1 MEVIDELCSFE
12 GRLAGTDA
20 ERRAANSVAER
31 LRKQG
36 RRVEVE
42 STYVHP
48 QLGLI
53 LGLHCAM
60 GLTGSLIGV
69 AAPKV
74 AFALVLIAATSLY
87 LDLNARFYLL
97 RRLFFRRVSQN
108 IVARN
113 PATAR
118 EKHRLLLCA
127 HVDAAK
133 TGLVY
138 KPGRLDRFVR
148 LFRFLGIEVTPPRLI
163 FWSLAVLIPILGAR
177 AAGLDNNG
185 IALLQLLPTLVL
197 LLACFALIELE
208 LSPVVPGANDDASG
222 VATALSLAE
231 ELDRTRPRNLD
242 VWVVVT
248 GGEECLFEGMRS
260 FLRRHADEL
269 KSSSTWIVNINSVG
283 RGDVRYATAEGLA
296 VSFDFRSR
304 LTQVCEAIAD
314 SDREDGE
321 NRYRASAVKHGFATD
336 ALAARVRKLKATTI
350 TCIEPKA
357 IAPANYHLPSD
368 VPAAIDPEAIER
380 AHDFTLAVIR
390 TLDADLG
397 RTHD

>member
-53 LGLHCAM
+53 LALHCAV

-69 AAPKV
+69 AAPKL
-74 AFALVLIAATSLY
+74 AFALILVAATSLY
-87 LDLNARFYLL
+87 LDLNGRFYLL

-108 IVARN
+108 VVARN
-113 PATAR
+113 PETAR
-118 EKHRLLLCA
+118 ENQRILLCA

-148 LFRFLGIEVTPPRLI
+148 LFRFLGVEVTPPRLI
-163 FWSLAVLIPILGAR
+163 FWSMAVLIPILGAR

-208 LSPVVPGANDDASG
+208 LSPVVPGANDNASG
-222 VATALSLAE
+222 VATALSLAD
-231 ELDRTRPRNLD
+231 ELDRKRPRNVD
-242 VWVVVT
+242 VWVVIT

-269 KSSSTWIVNINSVG
+269 KPSSTWVVNIDSVG
-283 RGDVRYATAEGLA
+283 RGDVRYALAEGLA

-304 LTQVCEAIAD
+304 LTQICEAIAD
-314 SDREDGE
+314 MDREDGE

-336 ALAARVRKLKATTI
+336 ALAARVRRLKATTI

-357 IAPANYHLPSD
+357 VAPANYHLPSD
-368 VPAAIDPEAIER
+368 VPAAIDPHAIER

-390 TLDADLG
+390 ALDADLG
-397 RTHD
+397 RKRA

>member
-1 MEVIDELCSFE
+1 MEVIDELCSVG
-12 GRLAGTDA
+12 GRFAGTDA

-36 RRVEVE
+36 RRVDVE

-53 LGLHCAM
+53 LALHCAV
-60 GLTGSLIGV
+60 GLAGSLIGV
-69 AAPKV
+69 GVPEV
-74 AFALVLIAATSLY
+74 GFALVLVAATSLY
-87 LDLNARFYLL
+87 LDLNSRFYLL

-113 PATAR
+113 PATASADQ
-118 EKHRLLLCA
+118 RLLVCA
-127 HVDAAK
+127 HVDTAK
-133 TGLVY
+133 TGLIY
-138 KPGRLDRFVR
+138 KPGRMDRFVR

-163 FWSLAVLIPILGAR
+163 FWSLAVLVPILGAR
-177 AAGLDNNG
+177 AAGLDNDG

-222 VATALSLAE
+222 VATALSLAD
-231 ELDRTRPRNLD
+231 ELDHKRPRNLD
-242 VWVVVT
+242 VWVVIT

-260 FLRRHADEL
+260 FLRRHSDDL
-269 KSSSTWIVNINSVG
+269 KPPSTWVVNIDAVG
-283 RGDVRYATAEGLA
+283 GGDVRYATAEGLA
-296 VSFDFRSR
+296 ISFDFRSR
-304 LTQVCEAIAD
+304 LTEVCDAIAD

-321 NRYRASAVKHGFATD
+321 NRYRASALKHGFATD
-336 ALAARVRKLKATTI
+336 AIAARLRKLKTTTI

-357 IAPANYHLPSD
+357 VAPANYHLPSD
-368 VPAAIDPEAIER
+368 VPAAIDPKALQR

-390 TLDADLG
+390 ALDADLG
-397 RTHD
+397 RKRD